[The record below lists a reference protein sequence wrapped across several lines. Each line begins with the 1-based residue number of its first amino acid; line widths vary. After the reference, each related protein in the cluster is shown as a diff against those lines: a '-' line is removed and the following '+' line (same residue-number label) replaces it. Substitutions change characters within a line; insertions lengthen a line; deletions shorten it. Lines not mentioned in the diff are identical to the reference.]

1 MAVNTKVVISGDS
14 SGAITAV
21 NRLKT
26 ELTGLQSIAAKSLS
40 FGGLLTG
47 GAAVTGLIAI
57 TKRAVDAGDALYKMS
72 QKTGLAV
79 EDLGK
84 LQYAADLSGVSSEAL
99 QKGMTSLAVGMVEA
113 SVGSGQAGEAINRL
127 GVSAK
132 NADGSMRSSM
142 EVLYD
147 LADVFSLMPDGVE
160 KTNLAVDIFG
170 KRLGAEMIPLLNGG
184 GAGLKAMGDE
194 AERLGLI
201 MSTELAKKSE
211 EFNDNVARLGSL
223 SESAGIKIANALIPA
238 LNELITQFLDA
249 GKAGLSFWEAMT
261 GIGLSDPSKG
271 PAEQIARITKE
282 IEKLKKATA
291 SGWESE
297 MFGGAGN
304 TDEIARLEK
313 LKKYYEL
320 QAQRQSGDGVEGA
333 QELAAKRLLIEKQ
346 LQAKLA
352 EIAKL
357 RGVAEGKVSA
367 EILLD
372 DSKRTDLQ
380 IKNAEKLR
388 DTLTGMWEQSLKAAA
403 DAGEQAKKLFEQA
416 ADVRTSGADKAAGL
430 RRKKLT
436 PEEQQTEIASE
447 FESLASSASESAS
460 LAKLAQ
466 FQDRT
471 ENAAKLAEQARKDAE
486 RAAKLAD
493 QIDDPEAA
501 ARAIEQV
508 AEIQAALLE
517 QQALAKKKEQADF
530 EAQAAAQ
537 RELIAGI
544 DKQLTELQAKAAA
557 LKVQANIDDAR
568 SALVTLQAQL
578 DNLQDKTITVT
589 VNQVGSIPANA
600 DTTIPQQEGGGY
612 AIGGWTGPGPK
623 YKIAGVVHADEF
635 VTRSEIVRQ
644 PGALAFLARFNQ
656 LGMSALR
663 NIPGYASGGL
673 VGNLRLPSIAPAAS
687 KAMSSA
693 TFNFPELGTFQAQM
707 ESDAMGQLQTAF
719 KRAALKRGG
728 RR

>member
-26 ELTGLQSIAAKSLS
+26 ELTGLQSIAAKAFA
-40 FGGLLTG
+40 FGGV
-47 GAAVTGLIAI
+47 GAVAVAATATATALITI

-238 LNELITQFLDA
+238 LNQLITQFLDA

-320 QAQRQSGDGVEGA
+320 QAQRQSVDGVEGA

-388 DTLTGMWEQSLKAAA
+388 DTLTGMWTDSLKSAAA
-403 DAGEQAKKLFEQA
+403 AGAEAKKLFEQA
-416 ADVRTSGADKAAGL
+416 ADLRVSGADKAAAK
-430 RRKKLT
+430 RRSNLS
-436 PEEQQTEIASE
+436 PEDQQAEILSE
-447 FESLASSASESAS
+447 YAALSQSASQSAGLS
-460 LAKLAQ
+460 QIAD
-466 FQDRT
+466 FNGRT
-471 ENAAKLAEQARKDAE
+471 ENAARLATQAAKDAE
-486 RAAKLAD
+486 RAAKLAE
-493 QIDDPEAA
+493 QIDDPELA
-501 ARAIEQV
+501 ARAIEEV
-508 AEIQAALLE
+508 TEIQARLIEA
-517 QQALAKKKEQADF
+517 QAQAKKQEQADY

-537 RELIAGI
+537 RELINGL
-544 DKQLTELQAKAAA
+544 DTQLTDLQTKAAS
-557 LKVQANIDDAR
+557 LKVEVDISSAQA
-568 SALVTLQAQL
+568 ALVQLQAQL
-578 DNLQDKTITVT
+578 DNLKAKTA
-589 VNQVGSIPANA
+589 SS
-600 DTTIPQQEGGGY
+600 GGLGDAPMASGEGY
-612 AIGGWTGPGPK
+612 AGGGWTGPGGK
-623 YKIAGVVHADEF
+623 YQPAGIVHANEF

-644 PGALAFLARFNQ
+644 PGARAFLARFNQ
-656 LGMSALR
+656 IGMAALK
-663 NIPGYASGGL
+663 GYASGGL
-673 VGNLRLPSIAPAAS
+673 VRSLRLPGLSPAAS
-687 KAMSSA
+687 KTTASA
-693 TFNFPELGTFQAQM
+693 TFNFPGMGSFPVQM
-707 ESDAMGQLQTAF
+707 APDVMGELQTAF
-719 KRAALKRGG
+719 RRAALKRGG